1 MEGEAR
7 AAGNVDQ
14 NSLSTLNGIV
24 FEKRAGDGAVRGIHS
39 AVRSGGH
46 SGAHYRVALAMHD
59 GFHVGK
65 VAVDDAGHG
74 DEFGDALPGL
84 PKDVVTDAEGVDAAC
99 ATLDGFHQ
107 TFLG

>member
-1 MEGEAR
+1 MQREAR

-59 GFHVGK
+59 GLHVGK

-74 DEFGDALPGL
+74 DDVGDALHGL
-84 PKDVVTDAEGVDAAC
+84 TKDVVSDAEGCVAAWS
-99 ATLDGFHQ
+99 ALE
-107 TFLG
+107 